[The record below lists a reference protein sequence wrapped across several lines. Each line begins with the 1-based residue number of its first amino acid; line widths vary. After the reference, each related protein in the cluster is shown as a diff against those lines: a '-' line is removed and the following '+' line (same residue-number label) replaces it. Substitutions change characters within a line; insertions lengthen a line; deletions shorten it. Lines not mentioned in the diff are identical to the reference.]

1 MRSVIGV
8 LLSIT
13 SVELISWNQF
23 SNEVSE
29 NAMINNYDAVFV
41 GLSDHLQNIL
51 IRELKLPKTIYIRS
65 MCDAFSRSRVLLFL
79 ENVTDLSKNIQT
91 CIESDTLPMIFL
103 RNSSNF
109 SIPVQ
114 QSSTILRKLK
124 IYKAIHVV
132 YDPFNPNITLIPYA
146 YLRFDE
152 PQSIETFVTPSTSTK
167 LNGYLYKAH
176 YKVLF
181 PFFYHKKSNGIRQV
195 VGLDQQLTETIA
207 THQNASIRFEL
218 DPKYYDLCPA
228 TNFSIDFNTRRS
240 GCDMISA
247 DRVHLP
253 EWDAI
258 CVVAPKRHERLIMQ
272 QFTKPFQTEV
282 WILVIAFLIAR
293 FFFRFDRWRQLL
305 LAVVLIE
312 FMLTASY
319 EVKVIQYMTT
329 LRYAPNPRAILDLIN
344 RGEWF
349 AVGPPEVDF
358 LKTYGKTLKMHVI
371 DTTKEIYI
379 GKAAML
385 YFCRTAEA
393 LVHTKLNYNRATN
406 DRIMILLPERLRPH
420 PTSFGFVRSHPL
432 RERFERMLSWV
443 FETGIWRK
451 IYDQFLKED
460 QQFQLLVAPNEHLI
474 EYGDFVPLWMI
485 CGVGWIFS
493 FLVFVGEKVS
503 VQVQTRKMVSWL
515 FDKNHHLF

>member
-1 MRSVIGV
+1 MKFVVGV
-8 LLSIT
+8 VLCIT
-13 SVELISWNQF
+13 AVELISLEQF

-29 NAMINNYDAVFV
+29 NAIVNNYDAVFV
-41 GLSDHLQNIL
+41 NLNEYLHNIL
-51 IRELKLPKTIYIRS
+51 FKEHRLPKTIYNRS
-65 MCDAFSRSRVLLFL
+65 VCDGFSRSRVLLFM
-79 ENVTDLSKNIQT
+79 ENVTDLPKNLNA
-91 CIESDTLPMIFL
+91 CIESDTLPIIFL
-103 RNSSNF
+103 RSS
-109 SIPVQ
+109 SSSTTLVQ
-114 QSSTILRKLK
+114 QSSAILRKLK
-124 IYKAIHVV
+124 INKALHVI
-132 YDPFNPNITLIPYA
+132 YSPSNTNFTLIPYA
-146 YLRFDE
+146 YLRIDE
-152 PQSIETFVTPSTSTK
+152 PQSIAAFITPNSTTK
-167 LNGYLYKAH
+167 LHGYLYKVH
-176 YKVLF
+176 YKILF
-181 PFFYHKKSNGIRQV
+181 PFFYHKKSNGIRQI

-207 THQNASIRFEL
+207 IHQNASIRFEL
-218 DPKYYDLCPA
+218 DPEFYKLCPA

-258 CVVAPKRHERLIMQ
+258 CVVAPKRHERLITQ

-305 LAVVLIE
+305 LGVVLIE

-319 EVKVIQYMTT
+319 EVKVIQYMAT
-329 LRYAPNPRAILDLIN
+329 LRYAPNPRTIVDLIN

-358 LKTYGKTLKMHVI
+358 LKTYAKALKMHVVG
-371 DTTKEIYI
+371 TSKEVYM

-385 YFCRTAEA
+385 YFCRTAEG
-393 LVHTKLNYNRATN
+393 LIHTKYNYNEETN

-451 IYDQFLKED
+451 IYDQFLKEE

-474 EYGDFVPLWMI
+474 EFGDFVPLWMI
-485 CGVGWIFS
+485 CGIGWVLS
-493 FLVFVGEKVS
+493 FLVFIGEMVWE
-503 VQVQTRKMVSWL
+503 QAQNRKNLSRVVML
-515 FDKNHHLF
+515 RID